1 MFLRGF
7 PYLEPNDT
15 AHRLRQSAMEAQSN
29 PEPACRHHWILA
41 APINGSIPGR
51 CKKCG
56 ETRDY
61 PAVIDDYDRGD
72 EALEQRLSNVTLA
85 ATAAGGARPSQ
96 PED

>member
-1 MFLRGF
+1 
-7 PYLEPNDT
+7 
-15 AHRLRQSAMEAQSN
+15 MEAQSN
-29 PEPACRHHWILA
+29 PEPVCRHHWILG
-41 APINGSIPGR
+41 APVDGTVPGR

-56 ETRDY
+56 ETRNY

-72 EALEQRLSNVTLA
+72 EDSERRLSNVALA